1 MTIPIIIV
9 LLVILVAGWV
19 MSTQRR
25 LVVMDENINNAM
37 SQIGVQLSSRFDAL
51 TALLDLAKG
60 YAAHESQTL
69 IETIK
74 SRRSVITAKSTPQ
87 DVLQQEGV
95 ISEALGRISMVAE
108 RYPELKADKGYAK
121 CMDAVDSY
129 EKMVRTS
136 RLIYNDSVTK
146 LNREIRM
153 FPVSLIAGMLGFRQ
167 RDYLEAREDKADMP
181 SMKG

>member
-1 MTIPIIIV
+1 MTIPIIIALLVV
-9 LLVILVAGWV
+9 LLAGCV

>member
-1 MTIPIIIV
+1 MTLIIV
-9 LLVILVAGWV
+9 AIIVVVLISWIISV
-19 MSTQRR
+19 QRR
-25 LVVMDENINNAM
+25 LVAMDENINNAM
-37 SQIGVQLSSRFDAL
+37 SQIGVQLYSRFDAL
-51 TALLDLAKG
+51 TALLDLTKG
-60 YAAHESQTL
+60 YAAHEATTL

-74 SRRSVITAKSTPQ
+74 SRRSVITAKSTPE
-87 DVLQQEGV
+87 DVLKQEGV

-146 LNREIRM
+146 LNRELRL
-153 FPVSLIAGMLGFRQ
+153 FPTSLVAGLLGFRM
-167 RDYLEAREDKADMP
+167 RDYLEQREEKADMP
-181 SMKG
+181 SMK

>member
-1 MTIPIIIV
+1 MTIIVIV
-9 LLVILVAGWV
+9 LVLVLLAGWII
-19 MSTQRR
+19 STQRR
-25 LVVMDENINNAM
+25 LVVMDENVNNAM

-74 SRRSVITAKSTPQ
+74 SRRSVITAKSTPE
-87 DVLQQEGV
+87 DVLKQEGV

-108 RYPELKADKGYAK
+108 RYPE
-121 CMDAVDSY
+121 
-129 EKMVRTS
+129 KMVRTS

-146 LNREIRM
+146 LNRELRL
-153 FPVSLIAGMLGFRQ
+153 FPTSLVAGLLGFRM
-167 RDYLEAREDKADMP
+167 RDYLEQREEKADMP
-181 SMKG
+181 SMK

>member
-1 MTIPIIIV
+1 MTVLIIIV

-181 SMKG
+181 SMK